1 MAKLFSDRN
10 RPVHM
15 GRFPT
20 EILKRSPQM
29 PDLDGL
35 APWPDL
41 SFQRPADSASLVPAM
56 AEFQAMMDAVRDGP
70 QNSAPSEIPE
80 DRQERSNHLKA
91 FAYFNDI
98 SMVGIAPLSPEDR
111 LTAPRRNPQ
120 IDRLSLALQTRQTKT
135 LAAGIDV
142 IMADLKESMTSKP
155 QPMDHHAYALV
166 FLVAYRRDPRRGETG
181 CDWVQDAQAERAAVL
196 GAETATVLANY
207 IRILGYSARAHSAT
221 TCDVDLARLAVK
233 AGLAQVAGEQ
243 ISHPWLGQ
251 RFGLAAV
258 TTDMALAPDLP
269 LAADQPQSAL
279 TGLDWTLGR
288 HGGASRRSH
297 DPYARREYAQGAHP
311 FETLKRVETPTTYID
326 EPNVARVP
334 KRTDMFARAQFG
346 DMGPALQKGATAG
359 HYARKAAPSSAQRRL
374 LGAFVL
380 LQDGEPAAHAQ
391 QIAPEVAADNIKGA
405 SYFLG
410 IDATGLSRCPEWSW
424 YSHDARGAPILP
436 PHDQAISMIVDQGFE
451 TMEGASGDDWISV
464 AQSMRAYL
472 RFSLLGGIIAQHI
485 RNLGYMAKA
494 HTVMDEVLQPPL
506 LLLSGL
512 GEVSR
517 IGEVILNPFLGPRL
531 KSGVVTT
538 SLPLSHDKPIDFGL
552 QRFCQSCNKCARECP
567 SGAITAGP
575 KLMFNGYEIW
585 KSDSQKCASYRI
597 STPGGAMC
605 GRCMKTCPWNLEGL
619 FAEAPFRWAA
629 MNVPQMAPVLA
640 KMDDMA
646 GHGELNSVKKW
657 WWDLELTEAGGYRP
671 TAHPI
676 NARSLQKDLDLKY
689 EDQTLAVYPAPL
701 APHPFP
707 YPAPMDREA
716 GIEAYQAM
724 ITAEVYQEKSATG
737 ARDHLH
743 LYQNDHEAPVI
754 QMSVAEVEDWPG
766 AVKKYRLVAVDGA
779 DLPRWTAGAH
789 LDIVVAPEFLRQYS
803 MCGDPADR
811 SCYEIAVLQEPE
823 GRGGSQL
830 MYRIFEPGRRVFVS
844 KPINHFE
851 LEPSAKLSLLFGG
864 GIGVTPM
871 LAFAHELYRK
881 GGAFRLMYSA
891 SQKSKAAFD
900 GAFDGLAWADRVSR
914 HYSDQG
920 TRLDI
925 ARDVPAYDAGTHIY
939 VCGPDAYMSAILDH
953 ARSIGYPEA
962 ALHAEFFTVPEL
974 PEWENHPF
982 EIERAN
988 GQKIPVTATQ
998 SASDALI
1005 AAGIPVDVKCADGL
1019 CGVCKCTVLSGEVE
1033 HRDFVLSAAQRET
1046 TVILCQS
1053 RAAEADGMLKLDI

>member
-1 MAKLFSDRN
+1 
-10 RPVHM
+10 
-15 GRFPT
+15 
-20 EILKRSPQM
+20 
-29 PDLDGL
+29 
-35 APWPDL
+35 
-41 SFQRPADSASLVPAM
+41 
-56 AEFQAMMDAVRDGP
+56 
-70 QNSAPSEIPE
+70 
-80 DRQERSNHLKA
+80 
-91 FAYFNDI
+91 
-98 SMVGIAPLSPEDR
+98 
-111 LTAPRRNPQ
+111 
-120 IDRLSLALQTRQTKT
+120 
-135 LAAGIDV
+135 
-142 IMADLKESMTSKP
+142 
-155 QPMDHHAYALV
+155 
-166 FLVAYRRDPRRGETG
+166 
-181 CDWVQDAQAERAAVL
+181 
-196 GAETATVLANY
+196 
-207 IRILGYSARAHSAT
+207 
-221 TCDVDLARLAVK
+221 
-233 AGLAQVAGEQ
+233 
-243 ISHPWLGQ
+243 
-251 RFGLAAV
+251 
-258 TTDMALAPDLP
+258 
-269 LAADQPQSAL
+269 
-279 TGLDWTLGR
+279 
-288 HGGASRRSH
+288 
-297 DPYARREYAQGAHP
+297 
-311 FETLKRVETPTTYID
+311 
-326 EPNVARVP
+326 
-334 KRTDMFARAQFG
+334 
-346 DMGPALQKGATAG
+346 
-359 HYARKAAPSSAQRRL
+359 
-374 LGAFVL
+374 
-380 LQDGEPAAHAQ
+380 
-391 QIAPEVAADNIKGA
+391 
-405 SYFLG
+405 
-410 IDATGLSRCPEWSW
+410 
-424 YSHDARGAPILP
+424 
-436 PHDQAISMIVDQGFE
+436 
-451 TMEGASGDDWISV
+451 
-464 AQSMRAYL
+464 
-472 RFSLLGGIIAQHI
+472 
-485 RNLGYMAKA
+485 
-494 HTVMDEVLQPPL
+494 
-506 LLLSGL
+506 
-512 GEVSR
+512 
-517 IGEVILNPFLGPRL
+517 
-531 KSGVVTT
+531 
-538 SLPLSHDKPIDFGL
+538 
-552 QRFCQSCNKCARECP
+552 
-567 SGAITAGP
+567 
-575 KLMFNGYEIW
+575 
-585 KSDSQKCASYRI
+585 
-597 STPGGAMC
+597 
-605 GRCMKTCPWNLEGL
+605 MKTCPWNLEGL

-646 GHGELNSVKKW
+646 GHGELNPVKKW
-657 WWDLELTEAGGYRP
+657 WWDLELTEEGGYRP

-743 LYQNDHEAPVI
+743 FYQNDHEAPVI

-830 MYRIFEPGRRVFVS
+830 MHRIFEPGRRVFVS

-871 LAFAHELYRK
+871 LAFAHELHRK
-881 GGAFRLMYSA
+881 GGRFRLMYSA

-988 GQKIPVTATQ
+988 GQKIPVTAMQ
-998 SASDALI
+998 STSDALI

-1053 RAAEADGMLKLDI
+1053 RAAEAGGVLKLDI

>member
-1 MAKLFSDRN
+1 
-10 RPVHM
+10 
-15 GRFPT
+15 
-20 EILKRSPQM
+20 
-29 PDLDGL
+29 
-35 APWPDL
+35 
-41 SFQRPADSASLVPAM
+41 
-56 AEFQAMMDAVRDGP
+56 
-70 QNSAPSEIPE
+70 
-80 DRQERSNHLKA
+80 
-91 FAYFNDI
+91 
-98 SMVGIAPLSPEDR
+98 
-111 LTAPRRNPQ
+111 
-120 IDRLSLALQTRQTKT
+120 
-135 LAAGIDV
+135 
-142 IMADLKESMTSKP
+142 
-155 QPMDHHAYALV
+155 
-166 FLVAYRRDPRRGETG
+166 
-181 CDWVQDAQAERAAVL
+181 
-196 GAETATVLANY
+196 
-207 IRILGYSARAHSAT
+207 
-221 TCDVDLARLAVK
+221 
-233 AGLAQVAGEQ
+233 
-243 ISHPWLGQ
+243 
-251 RFGLAAV
+251 
-258 TTDMALAPDLP
+258 
-269 LAADQPQSAL
+269 
-279 TGLDWTLGR
+279 
-288 HGGASRRSH
+288 
-297 DPYARREYAQGAHP
+297 
-311 FETLKRVETPTTYID
+311 
-326 EPNVARVP
+326 
-334 KRTDMFARAQFG
+334 
-346 DMGPALQKGATAG
+346 
-359 HYARKAAPSSAQRRL
+359 
-374 LGAFVL
+374 
-380 LQDGEPAAHAQ
+380 
-391 QIAPEVAADNIKGA
+391 
-405 SYFLG
+405 
-410 IDATGLSRCPEWSW
+410 
-424 YSHDARGAPILP
+424 
-436 PHDQAISMIVDQGFE
+436 
-451 TMEGASGDDWISV
+451 
-464 AQSMRAYL
+464 
-472 RFSLLGGIIAQHI
+472 
-485 RNLGYMAKA
+485 
-494 HTVMDEVLQPPL
+494 
-506 LLLSGL
+506 
-512 GEVSR
+512 
-517 IGEVILNPFLGPRL
+517 
-531 KSGVVTT
+531 
-538 SLPLSHDKPIDFGL
+538 
-552 QRFCQSCNKCARECP
+552 
-567 SGAITAGP
+567 
-575 KLMFNGYEIW
+575 LMFNGYEIW

-779 DLPRWTAGAH
+779 DLPQWTAGAH

-830 MYRIFEPGRRVFVS
+830 MHRIFEPGRRVFVS

-871 LAFAHELYRK
+871 LAFAHELHRK
-881 GGAFRLMYSA
+881 GGRFRLMYSA

-1053 RAAEADGMLKLDI
+1053 RAAEAGGMLKLDI